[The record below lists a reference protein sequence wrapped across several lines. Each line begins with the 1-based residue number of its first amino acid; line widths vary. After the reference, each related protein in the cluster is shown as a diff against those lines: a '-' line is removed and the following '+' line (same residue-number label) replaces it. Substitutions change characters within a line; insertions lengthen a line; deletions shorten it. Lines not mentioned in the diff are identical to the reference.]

1 MTALEVQVNNKG
13 GMRTAEMNSGN
24 LSGER
29 KTVKLEKG
37 ENDGWHKVRDT
48 QKI

>member
-1 MTALEVQVNNKG
+1 
-13 GMRTAEMNSGN
+13 MNSGN